1 MDRRSPLASRVND
14 EPSAFLHGSRTHPWL
29 YSCTLSGLEA
39 PASRNHWSF
48 GTHCFEQGEQQ
59 ESSPN
64 PMLFA
69 PHPGIGENVSSMKT
83 FKHIETKLIHS
94 GEPDPR
100 VLGAVSMP
108 IFQTAMFEYAGE
120 ESYHDVRYLRLNN
133 CPNHV
138 ALHQKLAALE
148 NAEAALVTASGMAAI
163 TTTMLT
169 VLTAGDHLL
178 AQNCL
183 YGGTHDFL
191 TKDFAGFGLEFDF
204 IDGDDP
210 DSWKSKLR
218 PNTKAIYVEAMSN
231 PTLQVSDLK
240 AAAAFAKEHGLVS
253 LIDNTFASPINFRP
267 AEWGFDVSL
276 HSCTKYLNGHSDI
289 VAGAC
294 IGRADLIEKIT
305 HKLNHLGG
313 SMDPHAAFLLHRGMK
328 TLALRVRCQNESAMK
343 VARFLEAH
351 AAVDK
356 VNYPGL
362 ESYPGH
368 QRARDLF
375 DGFSG
380 MLSFEIKGGVA
391 AAEKFMHKAK
401 LPIIAPSLGG
411 VETLI
416 TRPSTT
422 SHSGMS
428 REDRARLGI
437 TDSLIR
443 VSVGI
448 EATEEII
455 EDFDQALRQ

>member
-1 MDRRSPLASRVND
+1 MKD
-14 EPSAFLHGSRTHPWL
+14 
-29 YSCTLSGLEA
+29 
-39 PASRNHWSF
+39 
-48 GTHCFEQGEQQ
+48 
-59 ESSPN
+59 
-64 PMLFA
+64 
-69 PHPGIGENVSSMKT
+69 NVSSMKT
-83 FKHIETKLIHS
+83 FKSIETKLIHA
-94 GEPDPR
+94 GEPEPR
-100 VLGAVSMP
+100 VMGAVSLP
-108 IFQTAMFEYAGE
+108 IFQTAMYEYAGE
-120 ESYHDVRYLRLNN
+120 ESYHDIRYIRLNN
-133 CPNHV
+133 SPNHL

-148 NAEAALVTASGMAAI
+148 NAEAGLVAASGMAAI
-163 TTTMLT
+163 TTTLLT
-169 VLTAGDHLL
+169 ILSAGDHLL
-178 AQNCL
+178 AQDCL

-191 TKDFAGFGLEFDF
+191 TQDFASFGLEFDF

-231 PTLQVSDLK
+231 PMLQVSDLK
-240 AAAAFAKEHGLVS
+240 AASAFAKEHGLVS

-289 VAGAC
+289 VGGAC

-328 TLALRVRCQNESAMK
+328 TLALRVRFQNESAMK
-343 VARFLEAH
+343 IAKFLEEHPAITQ
-351 AAVDK
+351 

-362 ESYPGH
+362 ESHSGH
-368 QRARDLF
+368 QRARALF

-380 MLSFEIKGGVA
+380 MLSFEIEGGVD
-391 AAEKFMHKAK
+391 AAERFMQKAR
-401 LPIIAPSLGG
+401 LPIVAPSLGG
-411 VETLI
+411 VETLV
-416 TRPSTT
+416 TRPATT

-448 EATEEII
+448 EATEELI
-455 EDFDQALRQ
+455 EDFDQALRGS